1 MQIHSLVLLISIL
14 AQCLS
19 LMVSLP
25 DWGGG
30 GGGGGGYANSDRRVW
45 SSPNLE
51 VRTQS
56 RALLSSTFLTSA
68 QPPAPAPAPAGRCS
82 PLIFTFQNISTPT
95 QSPDNLHEEK
105 GENCC
110 CFWHPLHHKTATPQY
125 DAILPC
131 QNIKC
136 QISPPPNHCDN
147 VQVGWS
153 NIWWH
158 VSHMLLSLGRITW
171 RESGVVADISGIS
184 WFH

>member
-25 DWGGG
+25 DWG

-68 QPPAPAPAPAGRCS
+68 QPPAPAPAPAGRWS
-82 PLIFTFQNISTPT
+82 PSIFTFQNISTPT
-95 QSPDNLHEEK
+95 QQQGPDNLREEK
-105 GENCC
+105 GENSCITKQQMMMH
-110 CFWHPLHHKTATPQY
+110 FAVPEYK
-125 DAILPC
+125 
-131 QNIKC
+131 
-136 QISPPPNHCDN
+136 ISPPPNHCGN

-153 NIWWH
+153 NTWWH